1 MNFPELVSD
10 EGTHWAEVL
19 LACYSQR
26 REVIHELA
34 GTQQASASARQS
46 SGNSIAKTRAAA
58 RSRQGAPPIGCVPG
72 YTEEGAHNENLPAR
86 EALRNGTS
94 EQPQTVIYLDP
105 RAFTR
110 DCVGHWLRSSLSGFQ
125 VRVLQDPAELERIQ
139 GVDERIRAVII
150 NTGPERVSSASLP
163 TLLSAVGEV
172 LPETPV
178 ALLSDFEDPQ
188 SIREAFAL
196 GVRGYIPTSLA
207 SMVAVEAVRLI
218 CVGGTFA
225 PTVAL
230 LCQSGHPQG
239 SAADPQIEGFTQRQS
254 QILDCLQRG
263 MANKLIAYELNMCE
277 STVKVHI
284 RNIMKK
290 LKATNRTQVAYLTR
304 GLFEGAA
311 LHQRA

>member
-1 MNFPELVSD
+1 MYVLKSATVSD
-10 EGTHWAEVL
+10 RYAED
-19 LACYSQR
+19 
-26 REVIHELA
+26 
-34 GTQQASASARQS
+34 
-46 SGNSIAKTRAAA
+46 
-58 RSRQGAPPIGCVPG
+58 
-72 YTEEGAHNENLPAR
+72 GAHNDDVPAR

-110 DCVGHWLRSSLSGFQ
+110 DCVGNWLRSSLSGFQ
-125 VRVLQDPAELERIQ
+125 VRVLQDPAELEGIQ

-178 ALLSDFEDPQ
+178 ALLSEFEDPQ

-277 STVKVHI
+277 STVKVHV

-290 LKATNRTQVAYLTR
+290 LNATNRTQVAYLTR
-304 GLFEGAA
+304 AFFESAA
-311 LHQRA
+311 SSQRA

>member
-1 MNFPELVSD
+1 MY
-10 EGTHWAEVL
+10 VL
-19 LACYSQR
+19 K
-26 REVIHELA
+26 
-34 GTQQASASARQS
+34 SANISER
-46 SGNSIAKTRAAA
+46 
-58 RSRQGAPPIGCVPG
+58 
-72 YTEEGAHNENLPAR
+72 YTEEAAHKEILPAR
-86 EALRNGTS
+86 EALRNRTS

-110 DCVGHWLRSSLSGFQ
+110 DCVGNWLQSSLSGFR
-125 VRVLQDPAELERIQ
+125 VRVVQDAAELE
-139 GVDERIRAVII
+139 GVRGADEWIRAVII
-150 NTGPERVSSASLP
+150 NTGPERISSANLS
-163 TLLSAVGEV
+163 TLLSAVGAT
-172 LPETPV
+172 LPDTPI

-188 SIREAFAL
+188 SIREAFGL

-230 LCQSGHPQG
+230 LCQSGQPQA
-239 SAADPQIEGFTQRQS
+239 SAAEPQIEGFTQRQS

-290 LKATNRTQVAYLTR
+290 LNATNRTQVAYLTR
-304 GLFEGAA
+304 GFFEGAA

>member
-1 MNFPELVSD
+1 MYLLKSVTVSD
-10 EGTHWAEVL
+10 RDAEDAATDSDV
-19 LACYSQR
+19 
-26 REVIHELA
+26 
-34 GTQQASASARQS
+34 
-46 SGNSIAKTRAAA
+46 SI
-58 RSRQGAPPIGCVPG
+58 
-72 YTEEGAHNENLPAR
+72 R
-86 EALRNGTS
+86 EAVRNEPS
-94 EQPQTVIYLDP
+94 EQLQTVIYLDP

-110 DCVGHWLRSSLSGFQ
+110 DCVGNWFQSSLSGFR
-125 VRVLQDPAELERIQ
+125 VRILQDPAELEGMQ

-150 NTGPERVSSASLP
+150 NAGPERISSGNLSA
-163 TLLSAVGEV
+163 LLAAVGEL
-172 LPETPV
+172 LPVTPV
-178 ALLSDFEDPQ
+178 ALLSDFEDAQ
-188 SIREAFAL
+188 SIREAFSL

-207 SMVAVEAVRLI
+207 SKVAVEAVRLI

-230 LCQSGHPQG
+230 LCQSSPPQS
-239 SAADPQIEGFTQRQS
+239 SAEEPQIKGFTQRQS

-304 GLFEGAA
+304 DFFEGAA
-311 LHQRA
+311 RHQRA

>member
-1 MNFPELVSD
+1 MYVLKSANISD
-10 EGTHWAEVL
+10 
-19 LACYSQR
+19 R
-26 REVIHELA
+26 
-34 GTQQASASARQS
+34 
-46 SGNSIAKTRAAA
+46 
-58 RSRQGAPPIGCVPG
+58 

-110 DCVGHWLRSSLSGFQ
+110 DCVGNWLQSSLSGFR
-125 VRVLQDPAELERIQ
+125 VRVLQNAAELEGMR
-139 GVDERIRAVII
+139 GADEWIRAVII
-150 NTGPERVSSASLP
+150 NTGPERISSANLS
-163 TLLSAVGEV
+163 TLLSAVSAA
-172 LPETPV
+172 LPDTPV

-188 SIREAFAL
+188 SIREAFGL
-196 GVRGYIPTSLA
+196 GVCGYIPTSLA

-230 LCQSGHPQG
+230 LCQSGQPRA
-239 SAADPQIEGFTQRQS
+239 SAAEPQIEGFTQRQS

-290 LKATNRTQVAYLTR
+290 LNATNRTQVAYLTR
-304 GLFEGAA
+304 GFFEGAA
-311 LHQRA
+311 PHQRA